1 MLSIPR
7 SRKLV
12 RYAKA
17 SAILL
22 AASLATPA
30 RAQDFVAQH
39 GRLQVSGNRILDS
52 HGAPITLRG
61 MALYWS
67 QWKPAF
73 YNANCV
79 RWLRDD
85 WKCTVVRASMAV
97 RNGGYLSN
105 PDAELARVRTVI
117 RAAIDLG
124 IYVIVDYHETE
135 NGNDNL
141 AQAKR
146 FFGDISKEFGNV
158 PNIIYETWNEP
169 LNTHPWATVIK
180 PYHESI
186 IPVIRANDSA
196 NIILCGTRSW
206 SQDVDEA
213 AKDPIRISRNLAYT
227 LHFYAATHKASLR
240 TKAQAALAGGLA
252 LIATEGGLSEASGN
266 GAIDTAEAARWADF
280 MDQNGIAWM
289 NWSVADLTESSAALK
304 PGASGAG
311 GWAASQLSPSGN
323 WVRNR
328 LRAKNGSTSSAL
340 PRLRAVGGRLAYES
354 GKGIYRDAVGRSLP
368 ERALR
373 GTGMVYPAFPS
384 ARAPQ

>member
-1 MLSIPR
+1 MQSVPR
-7 SRKLV
+7 ARALI
-12 RYAKA
+12 R
-17 SAILL
+17 SATALTFALAALL
-22 AASLATPA
+22 ARPA
-30 RAQDFVAQH
+30 PAQSFVAEH
-39 GRLQVSGNRILDS
+39 GRLQVSGNRIVDM
-52 HGAPITLRG
+52 HGRPLTLRG

-73 YNANCV
+73 YNSNCV

-85 WKCTVVRASMAV
+85 WKCTVVRASIAV
-97 RNGGYLSN
+97 RNGGYLTN
-105 PDAELARVRTVI
+105 PDAELAKVRTVI

-124 IYVIVDYHETE
+124 VYVIVDYHETG

-146 FFGDISKEFGNV
+146 FFGDISKEFGNS

-169 LNTHPWATVIK
+169 LNTHAWATVVK
-180 PYHESI
+180 PYHEAV

-227 LHFYAATHKASLR
+227 LHFYAATHKAFLR
-240 TKAQAALAGGLA
+240 TKAQAALAAGIA

-266 GAIDTAEAARWADF
+266 GAIDTVEAVRWTDF

-289 NWSVADLTESSAALK
+289 NWSVADLTESSAALR

-311 GWAASQLSPSGN
+311 GWAPTQLSPSGT

-328 LRAKNGSTSSAL
+328 LRAKNASVAIAL
-340 PRLRAVGGRLAYES
+340 PRLRVERGQLTYEAAS
-354 GKGIYRDAVGRSLP
+354 HDAAGRSLP
-368 ERALR
+368 EKAVR
-373 GTGMVYPAFPS
+373 GNGIAFPNLPWMD
-384 ARAPQ
+384 AGN